1 MRRNLKST
9 PFFPNSKSIGT
20 ANEIDSHSGVS
31 TQRTGVSTQSTG
43 VSTKNSEITNPK
55 HMSTHNSG
63 TSDTLWQGVS
73 NLDAAVRTMNSYLGL
88 GAEDMNN
95 SLWSPQS
102 STESTSPE
110 IQANGSSNGRANVSD
125 NLNRTDESPK
135 VSLSNLKRTANT
147 RPKDGKRR
155 MKRASDETNANEAE
169 RTGVTNKICAADP
182 ITKKRVAWSDVT
194 NNNQSNDNDTL
205 KLNPAKENET
215 KTQQQI
221 EDEIIKKKKREE
233 EEILKS
239 QRLEQMRVREKRA
252 EYR

>member
-20 ANEIDSHSGVS
+20 ANEIDSHS
-31 TQRTGVSTQSTG
+31 GVSTQSTG

-125 NLNRTDESPK
+125 NLNRTEESPK

-155 MKRASDETNANEAE
+155 MKRTSDETNANEAE
-169 RTGVTNKICAADP
+169 KTGVTNQNRVTDP

-194 NNNQSNDNDTL
+194 NNNQSKDNDTH
-205 KLNPAKENET
+205 KQNQEEENET

-221 EDEIIKKKKREE
+221 EDQIIKKKKREE